1 MMNCQ
6 VIKPR
11 NHSEQLATPR
21 FLMLP
26 ISSDSRSSGHSVI
39 IFPKNEEKN
48 TAQISN
54 CAPNCLSELDSVR
67 QFVYHSITLSLLLYV
82 IICLKLYFH
91 FLFAKMVKKLSI
103 DQKKLETFELSLF
116 GRISM

>member
-1 MMNCQ
+1 MMNSQ

-26 ISSDSRSSGHSVI
+26 ISSDFRSSGASVI
-39 IFPKNEEKN
+39 IFSKNEEKN
-48 TAQISN
+48 TAQIN
-54 CAPNCLSELDSVR
+54 NCLSELDSVW
-67 QFVYHSITLSLLLYV
+67 QFVYHSMTLSLLLYV

-103 DQKKLETFELSLF
+103 DQKKNWKHLNYLF
-116 GRISM
+116 LAAFLFD

>member
-54 CAPNCLSELDSVR
+54 CLSELDSVR
-67 QFVYHSITLSLLLYV
+67 QFVYHSMTLSLLLYV

-103 DQKKLETFELSLF
+103 DQKKI
-116 GRISM
+116 GNI